1 MEKNNN
7 GRVMAIDYGLA
18 RTGLAVTDPLKI
30 ISYPLTTVKSKELL
44 KYLDKYFK
52 KVEVNVI
59 ILGYPVSY
67 GSENTIKDDIIDLS
81 DKLKTRYVD
90 KEIILYDERYTSKIA
105 SYYLLNSGVNK
116 KKRAEKGNLDKI
128 SASVILESYLNYLK
142 NNQPN

>member
-59 ILGYPVSY
+59 IVGYPVSY

-81 DKLKTRYVD
+81 DKLKTKYVD

-142 NNQPN
+142 NNQPT

>member
-59 ILGYPVSY
+59 IVGYPVSY

-142 NNQPN
+142 NNPN

>member
-142 NNQPN
+142 NNQTK

>member
-81 DKLKTRYVD
+81 DKLKTKYVD

-142 NNQPN
+142 NNQPT

>member
-59 ILGYPVSY
+59 IVGYPVSY

-142 NNQPN
+142 NNQPT